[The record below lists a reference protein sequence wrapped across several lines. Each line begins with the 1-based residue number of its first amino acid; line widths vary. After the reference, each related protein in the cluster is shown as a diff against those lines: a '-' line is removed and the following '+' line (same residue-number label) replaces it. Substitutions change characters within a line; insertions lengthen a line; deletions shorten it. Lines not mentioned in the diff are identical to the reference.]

1 MSSGL
6 AGPRGKPWEAGVS
19 VSRAGGGVR
28 PGDSLCPTLL
38 LAPAGG
44 GSCSTWKRRGRGL
57 RPRPSWPAAP
67 PAQTRGGSRLC
78 SPPPPPPRK
87 PLCRVERPGATS
99 ASAPAPSGPC
109 VSSFA
114 RRERL
119 RTGSGSRWGGLGN
132 PSHHM
137 CPLTQAFLGL
147 IPVQP
152 RGPLKG
158 TRAWVE
164 QRGNQGGVGGQRG
177 VQAKG
182 KASKDRQGS
191 PRWD

>member
-1 MSSGL
+1 MGSPGKQVFLSPELGAGCGQGTACALLSCWPRLAVAAVARGSG
-6 AGPRGKPWEAGVS
+6 EAAASAHVPLGQ
-19 VSRAGGGVR
+19 R
-28 PGDSLCPTLL
+28 P
-38 LAPAGG
+38 
-44 GSCSTWKRRGRGL
+44 
-57 RPRPSWPAAP
+57 P